1 MVVRVRSNTFHETI
15 SLLGNCPSLFRLGL
29 IVTSIKLVDGG
40 NLIDMYRWN
49 EQKFTA
55 FFVDLVRRLTK
66 LTALLAVLPGAPQS
80 LCIAATATLENIF
93 RPERPCF
100 CVQITDSLQ
109 TSNPPNLPQCHFQ
122 TLALD
127 PPPLVG
133 ALPFHLLSQD
143 NYY

>member
-15 SLLGNCPSLFRLGL
+15 SLLGNSPSLLRLGL
-29 IVTSIKLVDGG
+29 IVTLIELVGGG
-40 NLIDMYRWN
+40 NVIDMYSWN
-49 EQKFTA
+49 EKKFTA

-100 CVQITDSLQ
+100 CVQITDS
-109 TSNPPNLPQCHFQ
+109 
-122 TLALD
+122 
-127 PPPLVG
+127 
-133 ALPFHLLSQD
+133 
-143 NYY
+143 